1 MATYREA
8 AEQLVD
14 IYDFEWKDNMRMK
27 EACISSVESVIAN
40 IVNVTLITVLAIA
53 TGLWKEILIYFITFA
68 AMRLY
73 AGGAHAKNH
82 LQCIIIYICI
92 LMTCIGCAKSYI
104 PSARLHL
111 FAICLGSIALSG
123 WINRKYAGR
132 QRGVGKKSDDY
143 RKKALLIYR
152 IITIFMFGAFIAYTQ
167 ISYSFLRE
175 MIVIQSLALTAQSM
189 ALFIERNECI
199 N

>member
-40 IVNVTLITVLAIA
+40 IVNVTLIT
-53 TGLWKEILIYFITFA
+53 
-68 AMRLY
+68 
-73 AGGAHAKNH
+73 AHAKKH